1 MKTKTLF
8 YALVPSLLLAAIVC
22 GQQARADVA
31 IAGGLSVSG
40 GISIAGGLVIHEEDS
55 LPPPPPVIVPAP
67 VIVEPTPPVILAPAP
82 AVVVAQPAVIV
93 APAPAPVIV
102 ATPNPP
108 PKIVLK
114 TPPLQPVF
122 EKQVGLGLK
131 LTGAFFGNDDL
142 VRPDGMG
149 GAGLLLRLR
158 LLPHFATEIGLD
170 AYGGNGYDGEKRA
183 EVPLTIGLMWMP
195 VPYKWRFQFYTIGG
209 MGASFAWV
217 GEDPHQD
224 HPKYLGGFLGLGM
237 ELKLGPRRNFALFAD
252 FRGFMR
258 KRLNDRPDDP
268 FVPDG
273 GSCKI
278 DEYGQKKCTD
288 WEGGGVF
295 NLGMIL
301 YF

>member
-55 LPPPPPVIVPAP
+55 LPPPPPPVIVSAP
-67 VIVEPTPPVILAPAP
+67 VIVEPTPPVILVPAP
-82 AVVVAQPAVIV
+82 AVVVAPPAVIV
-93 APAPAPVIV
+93 APAPAPVV
-102 ATPNPP
+102 VVTPNPP

-114 TPPLQPVF
+114 TAPYPVF
-122 EKQVGLGLK
+122 QKQVGFGLK

-170 AYGGNGYDGEKRA
+170 AYGGTGYDGEKRA
-183 EVPLTIGLMWMP
+183 ELPLTLGLMWMP
-195 VPYKWRFQFYTIGG
+195 MPYLWRVQFYTIGG
-209 MGASFAWV
+209 MGASFGWV

-224 HPKYLGGFLGLGM
+224 HPKYLGGFLGLGL
-237 ELKLGPRRNFALFAD
+237 ELKFGARRNFAIFAD

-278 DEYGQKKCTD
+278 DSYGQKKCTD

>member
-1 MKTKTLF
+1 MKTRTLF
-8 YALVPSLLLAAIVC
+8 GTLALSLLLASFVC
-22 GQQARADVA
+22 GRQAHADVA

-82 AVVVAQPAVIV
+82 VVVV
-93 APAPAPVIV
+93 APAPAVVV
-102 ATPNPP
+102 APAPPPAAPP

-122 EKQVGLGLK
+122 EKQVGFGLK
-131 LTGAFFGNDDL
+131 LTSSFFGTDNDENDIFE
-142 VRPDGMG
+142 PKGMG

-170 AYGGNGYDGEKRA
+170 AYGGNGCDGEKRA

-224 HPKYLGGFLGLGM
+224 HPKYLGGFLGIGM
-237 ELKLGPRRNFALFAD
+237 ELKLGPQRNFALFAD
-252 FRGFMR
+252 FRGFIR

-268 FVPDG
+268 LVPDG
-273 GSCKI
+273 GSCREGAYGKKI
-278 DEYGQKKCTD
+278 CTD